1 MRVRRG
7 GDSGIADPGASVNL
21 PLERSSGRNYSEN
34 LDFAPR
40 ATDWC
45 KDGTPDQWVTCK
57 FVLGEINDRPDVV
70 TDRRNGLVG
79 AAPANRCWPSMCV
92 LHGGFFA
99 PPRPPVYRRDEMAL
113 TEKRQPTL
121 RDR

>member
-1 MRVRRG
+1 
-7 GDSGIADPGASVNL
+7 
-21 PLERSSGRNYSEN
+21 
-34 LDFAPR
+34 
-40 ATDWC
+40 
-45 KDGTPDQWVTCK
+45 
-57 FVLGEINDRPDVV
+57 
-70 TDRRNGLVG
+70 
-79 AAPANRCWPSMCV
+79 